1 MVMIKRDGDV
11 FVPNGS
17 TEILPKDILV
27 LSGNKLKHFN
37 EYKEE
42 KSTTLTEFS
51 IETKS
56 SLINKPIKDANIPDD
71 VLIVMI
77 KREGEVIVPNGN
89 TVILPEDILV
99 VTSNN
104 MDEIENLLSI

>member
-1 MVMIKRDGDV
+1 
-11 FVPNGS
+11 
-17 TEILPKDILV
+17 
-27 LSGNKLKHFN
+27 
-37 EYKEE
+37 
-42 KSTTLTEFS
+42 
-51 IETKS
+51 
-56 SLINKPIKDANIPDD
+56 
-71 VLIVMI
+71 MI